1 MRPQVQAVEGCF
13 ISCSDGIVRAVNSSL
28 CWFSDPWS
36 TEQKRGLDNSWMGL
50 QHHWEAQSYMD
61 NKDSWTSYSGHC
73 YLITLSSS
81 PAWPTPGG
89 DIISAFQDCKQTCYL
104 LFRSYQF
111 YHPRHWTIKA
121 FLLMFVKRDS
131 QCYHGSRWSHEMHRW
146 NCLQKLI
153 CALEHFITK
162 NNKSYHEKQYVIRK

>member
-1 MRPQVQAVEGCF
+1 M
-13 ISCSDGIVRAVNSSL
+13 

-36 TEQKRGLDNSWMGL
+36 HGAVKRGLDNSWMGL

-81 PAWPTPGG
+81 PAWPPLQGETLSLLPKTENKHA
-89 DIISAFQDCKQTCYL
+89 ICYL
-104 LFRSYQF
+104 GSYQF

-121 FLLMFVKRDS
+121 SLLMSFRRGTVS
-131 QCYHGSRWSHEMHRW
+131 VFHGSRLSHEMHRW
-146 NCLQKLI
+146 KLSPKTDL
-153 CALEHFITK
+153 CTRGAFY
-162 NNKSYHEKQYVIRK
+162 N